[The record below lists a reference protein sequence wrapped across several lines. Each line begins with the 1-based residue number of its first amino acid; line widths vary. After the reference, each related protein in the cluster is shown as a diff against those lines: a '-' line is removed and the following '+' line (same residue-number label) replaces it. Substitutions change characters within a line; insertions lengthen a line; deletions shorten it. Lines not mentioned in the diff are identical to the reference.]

1 MRGCRVC
8 AFNKMHIISLTAQL
22 NTIIMCQ
29 NHSTTKNHIVWLK
42 FRLKRTILMHIKYQ
56 KLKKLQC
63 GVQFYGIYSAQQF
76 TLQTTSSSSLPSLN
90 HNSHTSSIYIIP
102 QNYTPDNNLLT
113 SNILYSSTFYYST
126 VNFNKTLYDLVLWS
140 NSDTL

>member
-1 MRGCRVC
+1 MRGWRVC
-8 AFNKMHIISLTAQL
+8 GFNKMHIISLTAQL
-22 NTIIMCQ
+22 NAIIMRQ

-56 KLKKLQC
+56 KLQC

-76 TLQTTSSSSLPSLN
+76 TLQTTSSLPSLN
-90 HNSHTSSIYIIP
+90 HNSHISSIYIIP
-102 QNYTPDNNLLT
+102 QNYTPHNSLLT

-140 NSDTL
+140 NFDTL